1 MRLVSAAL
9 AAILFLLGSSA
20 GCQDRH
26 APQPGARARLVVDG
40 PQGRAFYE
48 GNIVRI
54 VTDTVVLRYPST
66 NFGAPTH
73 LTAAR
78 ASLVDFQVSAGAPRK
93 KYAVRGAVI
102 GGLVGALVGAIATPT
117 YNTAPGGPGPD
128 ADASTRIAIGAA
140 GGALLAGFFSA
151 VAAPERWVP
160 VQ

>member
-1 MRLVSAAL
+1 MRPVFATL
-9 AAILFLLGSSA
+9 AATLLLIGDSA

-26 APQPGARARLVVDG
+26 AAQPGARARLVVDG

-78 ASLVDFQVSAGAPRK
+78 ASLLDFQVSAGAPRK
-93 KYAVRGAVI
+93 RYAIRGAVI
-102 GGLVGALVGAIATPT
+102 GGVVGALLGAITTPH
-117 YNTAPGGPGPD
+117 YETAPGGPGPD
-128 ADASTRIAIGAA
+128 TDAGTRIAIGAA
-140 GGALLAGFFSA
+140 GGALLVGFVSA
-151 VAAPERWVP
+151 VAAPERWVT